1 MEERRKNRRL
11 ALSSKLLIKRLDT
24 DQPPKEVLE
33 TEEVAGDQPPEEIL
47 APEERQ

>member
-1 MEERRKNRRL
+1 MEE
-11 ALSSKLLIKRLDT
+11 
-24 DQPPKEVLE
+24 DQPPKKVLE